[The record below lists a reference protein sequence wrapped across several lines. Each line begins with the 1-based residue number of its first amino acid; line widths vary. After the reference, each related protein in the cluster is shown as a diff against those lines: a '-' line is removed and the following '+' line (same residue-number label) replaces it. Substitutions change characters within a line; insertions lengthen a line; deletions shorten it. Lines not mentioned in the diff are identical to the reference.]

1 MAGDRGP
8 VDRYFRAIEAAFD
21 GLDTYLDEEDSPLY
35 QHGVVGAVV
44 AEYLQ
49 RLRGSFNSWEH
60 RLSFADKFRVSQTE
74 SGFPAYQNV
83 LDLEND
89 RRDAKS
95 RLAELPL
102 GDEIRKDMVDYILRK
117 QAFPTALTNMMAERR
132 YYEAINNGLH
142 FSPLCLP
149 KTVRLS
155 VNPKTRRPYYIVHWG
170 YFDGAAN
177 LPLIYMAAIEDSSE
191 DMVRTLVAR
200 DSKLNT
206 DVDVPLP
213 VGGLLNPQLARE
225 FDAFCDKNSSYS
237 LTLSTI
243 ATSLDKD
250 FDHLHPKQLR
260 RFVLGPFYHA
270 HITNHNQRVDEIL
283 KTVHRP
289 ENRWLLTWTLQEI
302 YSFNEKPA
310 KWGLWGGD
318 PAREEF
324 YINTDDLDCARMG
337 VSAFEKHAL
346 VPHEAY
352 QAVFASGKRAELFE
366 DYKTHVISGK
376 QVLRDF

>member
-21 GLDTYLDEEDSPLY
+21 GLDTYLDEEDSPLF

-132 YYEAINNGLH
+132 YYEAVDNGLH

-191 DMVRTLVAR
+191 DMVRTLVGR

-213 VGGLLNPQLARE
+213 VGGLLNPKLARE

-270 HITNHNQRVDEIL
+270 HITDHNQRVDEIL

-337 VSAFEKHAL
+337 VSAFDKHAL

-352 QAVFASGKRAELFE
+352 QAVFASGKREALFE

-376 QVLRDF
+376 QVLRDI